1 MKDYNKLLYDKMKKE
16 FDDLI
21 AEIKT
26 MPAEK
31 IIEFSYEKVLKED
44 ILSIFEFE
52 YTNFKQEEAKALYVL
67 DNTLDVLY
75 QDWMHTDLS
84 YMDMLRDIVDE
95 RIKKEVCK

>member
-44 ILSIFEFE
+44 ILSIFE
-52 YTNFKQEEAKALYVL
+52 YTDFKQEEAKALYVL

-95 RIKKEVCK
+95 RIKKEVCN

>member
-1 MKDYNKLLYDKMKKE
+1 MKDYNELLYNKMKKE

-44 ILSIFEFE
+44 ILSIFE
-52 YTNFKQEEAKALYVL
+52 YTDFSQKEAKALYVL

-95 RIKKEVCK
+95 RIKKEVCN

>member
-1 MKDYNKLLYDKMKKE
+1 MKDYNEVLYNKMKKE

-44 ILSIFEFE
+44 ILSIFE
-52 YTNFKQEEAKALYVL
+52 YTDFKQEEAKALYVL

>member
-44 ILSIFEFE
+44 ILSIFE
-52 YTNFKQEEAKALYVL
+52 YTDFKQEEAKALYVL